1 MIKFQW
7 SNCCTVLFPF
17 SHEPSEHDAWAQM
30 PRSGKRIRDS
40 RFISQLGV
48 GVTGWTWSSRQ
59 TECSQNKHCEVSRK
73 NVLLFWLKDKKNW
86 AGEGSFWCQA
96 SNELYSS
103 CYHDSRV
110 SLSWCHCSPRLC
122 ARTAGYVPRQT
133 PSCPAFFLWTGPSD
147 ILVTERRIWLHTKG
161 NVRAVLCLW
170 KRY

>member
-7 SNCCTVLFPF
+7 SKCCTVLFPF

-73 NVLLFWLKDKKNW
+73 NVLLFWLKDKKTEQEKGASDVRLVMNFLPLVITTLEFPYHG
-86 AGEGSFWCQA
+86 ATAPLACVPGRRATYPDRRRLVLHSFCEQ
-96 SNELYSS
+96 
-103 CYHDSRV
+103 
-110 SLSWCHCSPRLC
+110 
-122 ARTAGYVPRQT
+122 
-133 PSCPAFFLWTGPSD
+133 GPLIS
-147 ILVTERRIWLHTKG
+147 
-161 NVRAVLCLW
+161 
-170 KRY
+170 